1 MSVSFPTDAALLY
14 IGLIKI
20 GIEALLSRVKLRHSF
35 ARAAKRAQI
44 MTKRYFYDNQAAF
57 AEPLQQARIIGSK
70 L

>member
-35 ARAAKRAQI
+35 VWAAKPAQI